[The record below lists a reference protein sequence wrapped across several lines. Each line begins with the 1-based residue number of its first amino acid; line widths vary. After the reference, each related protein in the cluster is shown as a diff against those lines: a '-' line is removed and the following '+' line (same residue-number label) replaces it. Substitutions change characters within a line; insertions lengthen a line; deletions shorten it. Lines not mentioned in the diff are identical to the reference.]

1 MEIVRLDCLFCKL
14 MNSLIKTLF
23 YPKLHRILWGALIL
37 FSTGVLLAEDSPRER
52 LLLDFGWKFHL
63 GDLGFEENII
73 NAGVNGGPAK
83 AKFNDAN
90 WRTVNLPHDWAVELP
105 FDSNANA
112 SHGYKPVGP
121 RFATNSIGWYRRS
134 FNVSDADKGK
144 RLWLEFEGVY
154 RNCRVF
160 VNGFKL
166 AHHEGGYNSFR
177 CDITDVANYGGQNT
191 LAVRV
196 DASEFEGWFYEGAGI
211 YRHVWLVKTAPLAIA
226 PDGVFVY
233 SQFKDNV
240 PRGPTQI
247 HFETKLLNAQER
259 PAGAKVNWQVFA
271 PDGKVVAEKAGS
283 ETVDSW
289 KEKEIKGTA
298 KVSSPVLWS
307 PESPKLYRLITTV
320 ESGGKVVDRQETE
333 FGIRTVAFDVNRGL
347 LLNGK
352 RYAVQGTCNHQDAA
366 GVGIAVPDA
375 LQYFRVAKLKDMGC
389 NAIRTSHNEPAEELV
404 EACDH
409 LGMLVMDETRNFAS
423 DPQSLA
429 NLEQQVRRDRNH
441 PSVFIWSLGNEE
453 PYQRAP
459 VDGVI
464 ANTMRRLVHRLD
476 PTRLC
481 TVAMSSWSA
490 GKPDGISLGVDVQG
504 FNYFKQGDM
513 DGFHKSNPNQP
524 CIGTE
529 EASDFYTRGIYAET
543 STYESA
549 YDEKY
554 NGNGATAQ
562 ACFQHDYDPG
572 RPWLAGTFIWTGFD
586 YRGETTPFGW
596 PNISSEF
603 GILDTSGFPK
613 DIFYYYQSWWSDKT
627 VLHLMPHWNWPDKT
641 GQDIDVWTFSNCQEV
656 ELFLNGRSLGKKSMP
671 RYSHLQWNVKYEP
684 GTLSAKGY
692 RDGKVVAEEKIET
705 TGAPAA
711 VKLTPDRAMIR
722 GDGEDLSIVTVAIA
736 DSKGRIVPV
745 ASNLVHFAI
754 SGPGKI
760 IGVGNG
766 DPICH
771 EPDVY
776 VTQAAAQSLS
786 LDRWL
791 WKKVEDAKDR
801 PEVAEDFKTDATWKT
816 GNVNREGGPLEQG
829 ESAVFR
835 KTISL
840 SDEDLGSLAAVL
852 SFGMIDDDGWV
863 YVNGKLVGE
872 SHDWQSSP
880 AFDVM
885 KFLHA
890 GDNVIAVV
898 VKNGD
903 GQGGVNKGV
912 TLDFEKKPVTPA
924 WQRSAFN
931 GLAQVIVQADKSAG
945 EIKLTASADGIAPAE
960 LVIQAEPRPA
970 RSSMP

>member
-1 MEIVRLDCLFCKL
+1 
-14 MNSLIKTLF
+14 MNPLIKKIS
-23 YPKLHRILWGALIL
+23 YPAKVQRALLLALIL

-52 LLLDFGWKFHL
+52 LLLDSGWKFHL
-63 GDLGFEENII
+63 GDLNFEENII
-73 NAGVNGGPAK
+73 NAGINGGPAK
-83 AKFNDAN
+83 INFNDSK

-105 FDSNANA
+105 FDPKANG
-112 SHGYKPVGP
+112 SHGYKPVGLGFP
-121 RFATNSIGWYRRS
+121 TNSISWYRRS
-134 FNVSDADKGK
+134 FTLSKADKGQ
-144 RLWLEFEGVY
+144 RLWLEFGGVY

-160 VNGFKL
+160 LNGFKL
-166 AHHEGGYNSFR
+166 THHEGGYNGFR
-177 CDITDVANYGGQNT
+177 CDITDVARYGGQNL

-226 PDGVFVY
+226 PNGIFVY

-240 PRGPTQI
+240 PQGPAQI
-247 HFETKLLNAQER
+247 HLETKLLNSQDTSAD
-259 PAGAKVNWQVFA
+259 AKVNWKILA
-271 PDGKVVAEKAGS
+271 PDGKVVAQTDGS

-289 KEKEIKGTA
+289 GTKEIKA
-298 KVSSPVLWS
+298 AAEVPAPVLWS
-307 PESPKLYRLITTV
+307 PESPKLYQLITTV
-320 ESGGKVVDRQETE
+320 ESGGQLVDRVETE
-333 FGIRTVAFDVNRGL
+333 FGIRTLAFDANQGF

-352 RYAVQGTCNHQDAA
+352 RYTVKGTCNHQDAA
-366 GVGIAVPDA
+366 GVGVGVPDA
-375 LQYFRVAKLKDMGC
+375 LQYFRVAKLKEMGC

-453 PYQRAP
+453 PYQRAD

-476 PTRLC
+476 PTRRC
-481 TVAMSSWSA
+481 TVAMSSWSS
-490 GKPDGISLGVDVQG
+490 GKLDGISRGVDVQG

-549 YDEKY
+549 YDESY

-586 YRGETTPFGW
+586 YRGEATPFGW

-603 GILDTSGFPK
+603 GILDTCGFPK
-613 DIFYYYQSWWSDKT
+613 DIFYYYQSWWSDKI
-627 VLHLMPHWNWPDKT
+627 VLHLLPHWNWPDKI
-641 GQDIDVWTFSNCQEV
+641 GQDVNVWSFSNCQEV
-656 ELFLNGRSLGKKSMP
+656 ELFLNGQSLGKKAMP
-671 RYSHLQWNVKYEP
+671 RNSHLQWTVKYEP

-692 RDGKVVAEEKIET
+692 NEGKVVAEEKIET

-711 VKLTPDRAMIR
+711 VKLTPDRAMIH
-722 GDGEDLSIVTVAIA
+722 GDGEDLSIITVAIA
-736 DSKGRIVPV
+736 DLKGRIVPV
-745 ASNLVHFAI
+745 ANNLVHFAI

-776 VTQAAAQSLS
+776 ITQPAARSLS
-786 LDRWL
+786 LDDWR
-791 WKKVEDAKDR
+791 WKKVDSVRDL
-801 PEVAEDFKTDATWKT
+801 PEVAEDFKMDQTWK
-816 GNVNREGGPLEQG
+816 GADVNAEGGLLKQG

-840 SDEDLGSLAAVL
+840 SDNDLGSIGAVL
-852 SFGMIDDDGWV
+852 SFGMIDDEGWV

-880 AFDVM
+880 DFDVM

-890 GDNVIAVV
+890 GDNAIVVV

-903 GQGGVNKGV
+903 GEGGVNKGV
-912 TLDFEKKPVTPA
+912 TLDFEKKPAVPD

-931 GLAQVIVQADKSAG
+931 GLAQVLVQAHKDAG
-945 EIKLTASADGIAPAE
+945 EIKLTASADGLTPAE
-960 LVIQAEPRPA
+960 LVIQVEPTQAVP
-970 RSSMP
+970 SNP